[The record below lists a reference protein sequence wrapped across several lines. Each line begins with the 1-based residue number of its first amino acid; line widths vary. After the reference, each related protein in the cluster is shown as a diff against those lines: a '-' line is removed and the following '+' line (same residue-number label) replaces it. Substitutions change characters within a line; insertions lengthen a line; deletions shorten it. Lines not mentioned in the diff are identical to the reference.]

1 MAAIPIT
8 EYIDI
13 GTKVL
18 NGGVAEVDFSALV
31 FTKESMKSSIPE
43 PYATSLA
50 DQIADYED
58 GKVITLTKDA
68 VLALFDEGALTAWC
82 GKYFGYAN
90 DGRAPS
96 VVNLF
101 KVSSTATAKQA
112 YDAALADFTNFGSI
126 AFVGEDFTAA
136 SLQTVATANE
146 STGYALSVSC
156 APAAYSTAAGY
167 FADCKNVFLAQEADT
182 TIGDGDDEITVNL
195 GSWMFCAWCATS
207 NYNRE
212 QMADSIDFKAFA
224 GTVATVTDAVS
235 KRARDAVRVNYIG
248 KTQTHGLQRQFMQPG
263 LMMDGTDA
271 GVWRDAQWIKAM
283 VEIGWLDLSTEQ
295 KVPAS
300 HVGCALVKN
309 IVVDVATR
317 AIDAGAILVTK
328 PFDAETRAKINQSA
342 NNDGAADEIES
353 TGYFVSVRVVQV
365 KDDNDNTRYHLE
377 YTLIYGKGDHIAK
390 VVGSHIAA

>member
-8 EYIDI
+8 EYIDV

-18 NGGVAEVDFSALV
+18 TGGVAEVDFSALV
-31 FTKESMKSSIPE
+31 FTKESMKLSIAE

-50 DQIADYED
+50 DQISDYEN

-68 VLALFDEGALTAWC
+68 IEALFDAGPLTTWC
-82 GKYFGYAN
+82 GKYFGYSN

-96 VVNLF
+96 IVNLF
-101 KVSSTATAKQA
+101 KVGSGVTAKQA
-112 YDAALADFTNFGSI
+112 YDAALDNFTNFGSI
-126 AFVGEDFTAA
+126 AFVGKDFTPQ
-136 SLQTVATANE
+136 SLQTVATENE

-156 APAAYSTAAGY
+156 VSTAYSTTAGY
-167 FADCKNVFLAQEADT
+167 FADCKNVFLAQDVDE
-182 TIGDGDDEITVNL
+182 TIGEDTVNL

-207 NYNRE
+207 NYSAN
-212 QMADSIDFKAFA
+212 QMADSPDFKSFPGA
-224 GTVATVTDAVS
+224 TATVTDASS
-235 KRARDAVRVNYIG
+235 KRLRDAARVNYIG

-283 VEIGWLDLSTEQ
+283 VEIGWINLATSD
-295 KVPAS
+295 KVPANY
-300 HVGCALVKN
+300 VGCAKVRSL
-309 IVVDVATR
+309 VVDIATR
-317 AIDAGAILVTK
+317 AIDAGAILVDK
-328 PFDAETRAKINQSA
+328 PYDNETRAKINQYA
-342 NNDGAADEIES
+342 QDNGAADEVES
-353 TGYFVSVRVVQV
+353 TGYFVSTKILKIVEG
-365 KDDNDNTRYHLE
+365 NNTRYHIE

>member
-8 EYIDI
+8 EYIDV

-18 NGGVAEVDFSALV
+18 TGGVAEVDFSALV
-31 FTKESMKSSIPE
+31 FTKESMKSSVPE

-50 DQIADYED
+50 DQISDYED

-68 VLALFDEGALTAWC
+68 IEALFDAGPLTTWC
-82 GKYFGYAN
+82 GKYFGYSN

-101 KVSSTATAKQA
+101 KVGSSVTAKSA

-126 AFVGEDFTAA
+126 AFVGKDFTPQ

-156 APAAYSTAAGY
+156 VPTAYSTTAGY
-167 FADCKNVFLAQEADT
+167 FANCKNVFLAQDVDE
-182 TIGDGDDEITVNL
+182 TISEDTVNL

-207 NYNRE
+207 NYNRA
-212 QMADSIDFKAFA
+212 QMADSIDFKVFSGA
-224 GTVATVTDAVS
+224 TATVLDAVS
-235 KRARDAVRVNYIG
+235 KHARDAARVNYIG

-283 VEIGWLDLSTEQ
+283 VEIGWINLATSG

-300 HVGCALVKN
+300 YVGCAKVRSL
-309 IVVDVATR
+309 VVDIATR
-317 AIDAGAILVTK
+317 AIEAGAILVDK
-328 PFDAETRAKINQSA
+328 PYDNDTRAKINQYA
-342 NNDGAADEIES
+342 QDEGAADEIEA
-353 TGYFVSVRVVQV
+353 TGYFVSTKILKIVEG
-365 KDDNDNTRYHLE
+365 NNTRYNIE

>member
-8 EYIDI
+8 EYIDV

-18 NGGVAEVDFSALV
+18 TGGVAEVDFSALV
-31 FTKESMKSSIPE
+31 FTKESMKSSVAE
-43 PYATSLA
+43 PYATLLA
-50 DQIADYED
+50 DQISDYED

-68 VLALFDEGALTAWC
+68 IEALFDAGPLTTWC
-82 GKYFGYAN
+82 GKYFGYSN
-90 DGRAPS
+90 DGRAPG

-101 KVSSTATAKQA
+101 KVGSGVAAKQA

-126 AFVGEDFTAA
+126 AFVGKDFTPQ

-156 APAAYSTAAGY
+156 VPTAYSTTAGY
-167 FADCKNVFLAQEADT
+167 FADCKNVFLAQDVDE
-182 TIGDGDDEITVNL
+182 TIGADTVNL

-207 NYNRE
+207 NYNRA
-212 QMADSIDFKAFA
+212 QMADSIDFKVFGGA
-224 GTVATVTDAVS
+224 TATVLDAVS
-235 KRARDAVRVNYIG
+235 KHARDAARVNYIG

-283 VEIGWLDLSTEQ
+283 VEIGWINLATNG

-300 HVGCALVKN
+300 YVGCAKVRSL
-309 IVVDVATR
+309 VVDISTR
-317 AIDAGAILVTK
+317 AIDAGAILVDK
-328 PFDAETRAKINQSA
+328 PYDNDTRAKINQYA
-342 NNDGAADEIES
+342 QDDGAADEIEA
-353 TGYFVSVRVVQV
+353 TGYFVSTKILKIVEG
-365 KDDNDNTRYHLE
+365 NNTRYYIE
-377 YTLIYGKGDHIAK
+377 YTLIYGKGDHIVK
-390 VVGSHIAA
+390 LVGSHIAA

>member
-8 EYIDI
+8 EYIDV

-18 NGGVAEVDFSALV
+18 TGGVAEVDFSALV
-31 FTKESMKSSIPE
+31 FTKESMKSSIAE

-50 DQIADYED
+50 DQISDYEG

-68 VLALFDEGALTAWC
+68 IEALFDAGPLTTWC
-82 GKYFGYAN
+82 GKYFGYSN

-96 VVNLF
+96 VVNLY
-101 KVSSTATAKQA
+101 KVGSSVAAKQA

-126 AFVGEDFTAA
+126 AFVGKDFTPQ

-156 APAAYSTAAGY
+156 VPTAYSTTAGY
-167 FADCKNVFLAQEADT
+167 FADCKNVFLAQDVDE
-182 TIGDGDDEITVNL
+182 TIGEDTVNL

-207 NYNRE
+207 NYNRA
-212 QMADSIDFKAFA
+212 QMADSIDFKEFSGA
-224 GTVATVTDAVS
+224 TATVLDAVS
-235 KRARDAVRVNYIG
+235 KHARDAARVNYIG

-283 VEIGWLDLSTEQ
+283 VEIGWINLATNG
-295 KVPAS
+295 KVPANY
-300 HVGCALVKN
+300 VGCAKVRSL
-309 IVVDVATR
+309 VVDVATR
-317 AIDAGAILVTK
+317 AIDAGAILVDK
-328 PFDAETRAKINQSA
+328 PYDNDTRAKINQYA
-342 NNDGAADEIES
+342 QADGAADEVES
-353 TGYFVSVRVVQV
+353 TGYFVSTKILKIV
-365 KDDNDNTRYHLE
+365 KGNNTRYQIE

>member
-18 NGGVAEVDFSALV
+18 TGGVAEVDFSALV
-31 FTKESMKSSIPE
+31 FTKESMKSSVAE

-50 DQIADYED
+50 DQISDYED

-68 VLALFDEGALTAWC
+68 IEALFDAGPLTTWC
-82 GKYFGYAN
+82 GKYFGYSN
-90 DGRAPS
+90 DGRAPG

-101 KVSSTATAKQA
+101 KVGSGVAAKQA

-126 AFVGEDFTAA
+126 AFVGKDFTPQ

-156 APAAYSTAAGY
+156 VPTAYSTTAGY
-167 FADCKNVFLAQEADT
+167 FADCKNVFLAQDVDE
-182 TIGDGDDEITVNL
+182 TIGADTVNL

-207 NYNRE
+207 NYNRA
-212 QMADSIDFKAFA
+212 QMADSIDFKVFGGA
-224 GTVATVTDAVS
+224 TATVLDAVS
-235 KRARDAVRVNYIG
+235 KHARDAARVNYIG

-283 VEIGWLDLSTEQ
+283 VEIGWINLAANG
-295 KVPAS
+295 KVPANY
-300 HVGCALVKN
+300 VGCAQVKN
-309 IVVDVATR
+309 LVVDVSTS
-317 AIDAGAILVTK
+317 AIDAGAILVDK
-328 PFDAETRAKINQSA
+328 PYDNATRAKINQYA
-342 NNDGAADEIES
+342 QNDGAADEIEA
-353 TGYFVSVRVVQV
+353 TGYFISTKVVPV
-365 KDDNDNTRYHLE
+365 VENNNTRYYIE
-377 YTLIYGKGDHIAK
+377 YTLIYGKGDHIVK
-390 VVGSHIAA
+390 LVGSHIAA

>member
-8 EYIDI
+8 EYIDV

-18 NGGVAEVDFSALV
+18 TGGVAEVDFSALV
-31 FTKESMKSSIPE
+31 FTKESMKSSISE

-50 DQIADYED
+50 DQISDYGD

-68 VLALFDEGALTAWC
+68 IEALFDAGTLTTWC
-82 GKYFGYAN
+82 GKYFGYSN

-101 KVSSTATAKQA
+101 KVGSGVTATQA

-126 AFVGEDFTAA
+126 AFVGKDFTPQ
-136 SLQTVATANE
+136 SLQPVATENE

-156 APAAYSTAAGY
+156 VPTAYSTTAAY
-167 FADCKNVFLAQEADT
+167 FADCKNVFLAQDVDE
-182 TIGDGDDEITVNL
+182 TIGEETVNL

-207 NYNRE
+207 NYNRA
-212 QMADSIDFKAFA
+212 QMADSIDFKVFSSA
-224 GTVATVTDAVS
+224 TATVLDAVS
-235 KRARDAVRVNYIG
+235 KRARDAARVNYIG

-283 VEIGWLDLSTEQ
+283 VEIGWINLATSD
-295 KVPAS
+295 KIPANY
-300 HVGCALVKN
+300 VGCAKVRSL
-309 IVVDVATR
+309 VVDIATR
-317 AIDAGAILVTK
+317 AIDAGAILVDK
-328 PFDAETRAKINQSA
+328 PYDNDTRTKINQYA
-342 NNDGAADEIES
+342 QDDGAADEIEA
-353 TGYFVSVRVVQV
+353 TGYFVSTKILKVV
-365 KDDNDNTRYHLE
+365 KGNNTRYHIE

>member
-8 EYIDI
+8 EYIDV

-18 NGGVAEVDFSALV
+18 TGGVAEVDFSALV
-31 FTKESMKSSIPE
+31 FTKESMKSSIAE
-43 PYATSLA
+43 PYTTSLA
-50 DQIADYED
+50 DQISDYED

-68 VLALFDEGALTAWC
+68 IGALFDAGPLTTWC
-82 GKYFGYAN
+82 GKYFGYSN

-96 VVNLF
+96 VVNLY
-101 KVSSTATAKQA
+101 KVGSGVAAKQA

-126 AFVGEDFTAA
+126 AFVGKDFTPQ

-156 APAAYSTAAGY
+156 VSTAYSTTAGY
-167 FADCKNVFLAQEADT
+167 FADCKNVFLAQDADE
-182 TIGDGDDEITVNL
+182 TIGEDTVNL

-207 NYNRE
+207 NYNRA
-212 QMADSIDFKAFA
+212 QMADSIDFKEFGGA
-224 GTVATVTDAVS
+224 TATVLDKVS
-235 KRARDAVRVNYIG
+235 KRARDAARVNYIG

-283 VEIGWLDLSTEQ
+283 VEIGWINLATNG
-295 KVPAS
+295 KVPANY
-300 HVGCALVKN
+300 VGCAQVKN
-309 IVVDVATR
+309 LVVDVATI
-317 AIDAGAILVTK
+317 AINAGAILVDK
-328 PFDAETRAKINQSA
+328 PYDDATRAKINQYA
-342 NNDGAADEIES
+342 QNDGAADEIEQS
-353 TGYFVSVRVVQV
+353 GYFISTKVVPV
-365 KDDNDNTRYHLE
+365 VENNNTRYNIE

>member
-8 EYIDI
+8 EYIDV

-18 NGGVAEVDFSALV
+18 TGGVAEVDFSALV
-31 FTKESMKSSIPE
+31 FTKESMKSSIAE

-50 DQIADYED
+50 DQISDYED

-68 VLALFDEGALTAWC
+68 IGALFDAGPLTTWC
-82 GKYFGYAN
+82 GRYFGYSN
-90 DGRAPS
+90 DGRSPS

-101 KVSSTATAKQA
+101 KVGASVTAKNA

-126 AFVGEDFTAA
+126 AFVGKDFTPQ

-156 APAAYSTAAGY
+156 VPTVYSTTAGY
-167 FADCKNVFLAQEADT
+167 FADCKNVFLAQDVDE
-182 TIGDGDDEITVNL
+182 TISEDTVNL

-207 NYNRE
+207 NYNRA
-212 QMADSIDFKAFA
+212 QMADSIDFKVFSGA
-224 GTVATVTDAVS
+224 TATVLDAVS
-235 KRARDAVRVNYIG
+235 KRARDAARVNYIG

-263 LMMDGTDA
+263 LMMDGTDT

-283 VEIGWLDLSTEQ
+283 VEIGWINLATSG

-300 HVGCALVKN
+300 YVGCAKVRSL
-309 IVVDVATR
+309 VVDIATR
-317 AIDAGAILVTK
+317 AIDAGAILVDK
-328 PFDAETRAKINQSA
+328 PYDNDTRAKINQYA
-342 NNDGAADEIES
+342 QNEGAADEIEA
-353 TGYFVSVRVVQV
+353 TGYFVSTKILKIVEG
-365 KDDNDNTRYHLE
+365 NNTRYNIE

>member
-8 EYIDI
+8 EYIDV

-18 NGGVAEVDFSALV
+18 TGGVAEVDFSALV
-31 FTKESMKSSIPE
+31 FTKESMKSSIAE

-50 DQIADYED
+50 DQISDYEG

-68 VLALFDEGALTAWC
+68 IEALFDAGPLTTWC
-82 GKYFGYAN
+82 GKYFGYSN

-96 VVNLF
+96 VVNLY
-101 KVSSTATAKQA
+101 KVGSVVAAKQA

-126 AFVGEDFTAA
+126 AFVGKDFTPQ

-156 APAAYSTAAGY
+156 VPTAYSTTAAY
-167 FADCKNVFLAQEADT
+167 FADCKNVFLAQDVDE
-182 TIGDGDDEITVNL
+182 TIGEETVNL

-207 NYNRE
+207 NYNRA
-212 QMADSIDFKAFA
+212 QMADSIDFKVFSSA
-224 GTVATVTDAVS
+224 TATVLDAVS
-235 KRARDAVRVNYIG
+235 KRARDAARVNYIG

-283 VEIGWLDLSTEQ
+283 VEIGWLNLATSD
-295 KVPAS
+295 KIPANY
-300 HVGCALVKN
+300 VGCAKVRSL
-309 IVVDVATR
+309 VVDIATR
-317 AIDAGAILVTK
+317 AIDAGAILVDK
-328 PFDAETRAKINQSA
+328 PYDNDTRAKINQYA
-342 NNDGAADEIES
+342 QDDGAADEIEA
-353 TGYFVSVRVVQV
+353 TGYFVSTKILKVV
-365 KDDNDNTRYHLE
+365 KGNNTRYHIE

>member
-8 EYIDI
+8 EYIDV

-18 NGGVAEVDFSALV
+18 TGGVAEVDFSALV
-31 FTKESMKSSIPE
+31 FTKESMKSSVAE

-50 DQIADYED
+50 DQIGDYED

-68 VLALFDEGALTAWC
+68 IEALFDAGPLTTWC
-82 GKYFGYAN
+82 GKYFGYSN

-101 KVSSTATAKQA
+101 KVGASVTAKNA

-126 AFVGEDFTAA
+126 AFVGKDFTPQ

-156 APAAYSTAAGY
+156 VSTAYSTTAGY
-167 FADCKNVFLAQEADT
+167 FADCKNVFLAQDVDE
-182 TIGDGDDEITVNL
+182 TIGEDTVNL

-207 NYNRE
+207 NYNRA
-212 QMADSIDFKAFA
+212 QMADSIDFKVFGGA
-224 GTVATVTDAVS
+224 TATVLDAVS
-235 KRARDAVRVNYIG
+235 KSARDAARVNYIG

-283 VEIGWLDLSTEQ
+283 VEIGWINLATNG
-295 KVPAS
+295 KVPANY
-300 HVGCALVKN
+300 VGCAQVKN
-309 IVVDVATR
+309 LVVDVATS
-317 AIDAGAILVTK
+317 AINAGAILVDK
-328 PFDAETRAKINQSA
+328 PYDDATRAKINQYA
-342 NNDGAADEIES
+342 QNDGAADEIEQS
-353 TGYFVSVRVVQV
+353 GYFISTKVVPV
-365 KDDNDNTRYHLE
+365 VENNNTRYNIE
-377 YTLIYGKGDHIAK
+377 YTLIYGKGDHITK

>member
-8 EYIDI
+8 EYIDV

-18 NGGVAEVDFSALV
+18 TGGVAEVDFSALV
-31 FTKESMKSSIPE
+31 FTKESMKSSIAE

-50 DQIADYED
+50 DQISDYED

-68 VLALFDEGALTAWC
+68 IEALFDAGPLTTWC
-82 GKYFGYAN
+82 GKYFGYSN

-96 VVNLF
+96 VINLF
-101 KVSSTATAKQA
+101 KVGLGVAAKSA

-126 AFVGEDFTAA
+126 AFVGKDFTPQ

-156 APAAYSTAAGY
+156 VPTAYSTTAGY
-167 FADCKNVFLAQEADT
+167 FADCKNVFLAQDVDE
-182 TIGDGDDEITVNL
+182 TISEDTVNL

-207 NYNRE
+207 NYNRA
-212 QMADSIDFKAFA
+212 QMADSIDFKVFGGA
-224 GTVATVTDAVS
+224 TATVLDAVS
-235 KRARDAVRVNYIG
+235 KSARDAARVNYIG

-283 VEIGWLDLSTEQ
+283 VEIGWINLATSG

-300 HVGCALVKN
+300 YVGCAKVRSL
-309 IVVDVATR
+309 VVDIATR
-317 AIDAGAILVTK
+317 AIDAGAILVDK
-328 PFDAETRAKINQSA
+328 PYDNDTRAKINQYA
-342 NNDGAADEIES
+342 QDEGAADEIES
-353 TGYFVSVRVVQV
+353 TGYFVSTKILKIV
-365 KDDNDNTRYHLE
+365 KGNNTRYQIE

>member
-13 GTKVL
+13 GTEVL
-18 NGGVAEVDFSALV
+18 SGGVAEVDFSALV

-50 DQIADYED
+50 QQIADYED

-68 VLALFDEGALTAWC
+68 VIALFDEGTLTAWC

-112 YDAALADFTNFGSI
+112 YDAATADFTNFGSI
-126 AFVGEDFTAA
+126 AFVGEDFTPA

-156 APAAYSTAAGY
+156 APTAYSTAAGY
-167 FADCKNVFLAQEADT
+167 FADCKNVFLAQEDNT
-182 TIGDGDDEITVNL
+182 TIGEDDDEVTVNL

-207 NYNRE
+207 NYNRA
-212 QMADSIDFKAFA
+212 QMADSIDFKKFA
-224 GTVATVTDAVS
+224 GATATVTDATT
-235 KRARDAVRVNYIG
+235 KRARDAARVNYIG
-248 KTQTHGLQRQFMQPG
+248 KTQTHGLQSEFMQPG

-283 VEIGWLDLSTEQ
+283 VEIGWIDLATQQ
-295 KVPAS
+295 KVPANYI
-300 HVGCALVKN
+300 GCALVKGL
-309 IVVDVATR
+309 VVDVATR
-317 AIDAGAILVTK
+317 AIDAGAILVSK
-328 PFDAETRAKINQSA
+328 PFDNETRTKINQSA
-342 NNDGAADEIES
+342 QNDGAADKVEA
-353 TGYFVSVRVVQV
+353 TGYFVSTKVLQV
-365 KDDNDNTRYHLE
+365 KDSNGNSRYHLE

-390 VVGSHIAA
+390 IVGSHITA

>member
-8 EYIDI
+8 EYIDV

-18 NGGVAEVDFSALV
+18 TGGVAEVDFSALV
-31 FTKESMKSSIPE
+31 FTKESMKLSIAE

-50 DQIADYED
+50 DQISDYED

-68 VLALFDEGALTAWC
+68 IEALFDAGSLTTWC
-82 GKYFGYAN
+82 GKYFGYSN

-101 KVSSTATAKQA
+101 KVGASVTAKNA

-126 AFVGEDFTAA
+126 AFVGKDFTPQ

-156 APAAYSTAAGY
+156 VPTAYSTTAGY
-167 FADCKNVFLAQEADT
+167 FADCKNVFLAQDVDE
-182 TIGDGDDEITVNL
+182 TIGEDTVNL

-207 NYNRE
+207 NYNRA
-212 QMADSIDFKAFA
+212 QMADSIDFKVFSGA
-224 GTVATVTDAVS
+224 TATVLDAVS
-235 KRARDAVRVNYIG
+235 KHARDAARVNYIG

-283 VEIGWLDLSTEQ
+283 VEIGWINLATSG

-300 HVGCALVKN
+300 YVGCAKVRSL
-309 IVVDVATR
+309 VVDVATR
-317 AIDAGAILVTK
+317 AIDAGAILVDK
-328 PFDAETRAKINQSA
+328 PYDNDTRAKINQYA
-342 NNDGAADEIES
+342 QDEGAADEIEA
-353 TGYFVSVRVVQV
+353 TGYFVSTKILKIVEG
-365 KDDNDNTRYHLE
+365 NNTRYNIE

>member
-8 EYIDI
+8 EYIDV

-18 NGGVAEVDFSALV
+18 TGGVAEVDFSALV
-31 FTKESMKSSIPE
+31 FTKESMKSSIAE

-50 DQIADYED
+50 DQISDYEG

-68 VLALFDEGALTAWC
+68 IEALFDAGPLTTWC
-82 GKYFGYAN
+82 GKYFGYSN

-96 VVNLF
+96 VVNLY
-101 KVSSTATAKQA
+101 KVGSSVAAKQA

-126 AFVGEDFTAA
+126 AFVGKDFTPQ

-156 APAAYSTAAGY
+156 VPTAYSTTAGY
-167 FADCKNVFLAQEADT
+167 FADCKNVFLAQDVDE
-182 TIGDGDDEITVNL
+182 TIGEDTVNL

-207 NYNRE
+207 NYNRA
-212 QMADSIDFKAFA
+212 QMADSIDFKEFGGA
-224 GTVATVTDAVS
+224 TATVLDAVS
-235 KRARDAVRVNYIG
+235 KSARDAARVNYIG

-283 VEIGWLDLSTEQ
+283 VEIGWINLATNG
-295 KVPAS
+295 KVPANY
-300 HVGCALVKN
+300 VGCAQVKN
-309 IVVDVATR
+309 LVVDVATR
-317 AIDAGAILVTK
+317 AIDAGAILVDK
-328 PFDAETRAKINQSA
+328 PYDDAMRAKINQYA
-342 NNDGAADEIES
+342 QNDGAADEIEQS
-353 TGYFVSVRVVQV
+353 GYFISTKVVPV
-365 KDDNDNTRYHLE
+365 VENNNTRYNIE

>member
-8 EYIDI
+8 EYIDV

-18 NGGVAEVDFSALV
+18 TGGVAEVDFSALV
-31 FTKESMKSSIPE
+31 FTKESMKSSIAE

-50 DQIADYED
+50 DQISDYEG

-68 VLALFDEGALTAWC
+68 IEALFDAGPLTTWC
-82 GKYFGYAN
+82 GKYFGYSN
-90 DGRAPS
+90 DGRASS
-96 VVNLF
+96 VVNLY
-101 KVSSTATAKQA
+101 KVGSGVAAKQA

-126 AFVGEDFTAA
+126 AFVGKDFTPQ

-156 APAAYSTAAGY
+156 VPTAYSTTAGY
-167 FADCKNVFLAQEADT
+167 FADCKNVFLAQDVDE
-182 TIGDGDDEITVNL
+182 TIREDTVNL

-207 NYNRE
+207 NYNRA
-212 QMADSIDFKAFA
+212 QMADSIDFKEFGGA
-224 GTVATVTDAVS
+224 TATVLDAVS
-235 KRARDAVRVNYIG
+235 KSARDAARVNYIG

-283 VEIGWLDLSTEQ
+283 VEIGWINLATNG
-295 KVPAS
+295 KVPANY
-300 HVGCALVKN
+300 VGCAKVRSL
-309 IVVDVATR
+309 VVDVATR
-317 AIDAGAILVTK
+317 AIDAGAILVDK
-328 PFDAETRAKINQSA
+328 PYDNDTRAKINQYA
-342 NNDGAADEIES
+342 QADGAADEVES
-353 TGYFVSVRVVQV
+353 TGYFVSTKILKIV
-365 KDDNDNTRYHLE
+365 KGNNTRYQIE

>member
-8 EYIDI
+8 EYIDV

-18 NGGVAEVDFSALV
+18 TGGVAEVDFSALV
-31 FTKESMKSSIPE
+31 FTKESMKSSISE

-50 DQIADYED
+50 DQISDYGD

-68 VLALFDEGALTAWC
+68 IEALFDAGTLTTWC
-82 GKYFGYAN
+82 SKYFGYSN
-90 DGRAPS
+90 DGRSPG

-101 KVSSTATAKQA
+101 KVGSGVTASQA

-126 AFVGEDFTAA
+126 AFVGKDFTPQ

-146 STGYALSVSC
+146 LTGYALSVSC
-156 APAAYSTAAGY
+156 VPTAYSTTAGY
-167 FADCKNVFLAQEADT
+167 FADCKNVFLAQDVDETIGADT
-182 TIGDGDDEITVNL
+182 VNI

-207 NYNRE
+207 NYNRA
-212 QMADSIDFKAFA
+212 QMADSIDFKVFSSA
-224 GTVATVTDAVS
+224 TATVLDADS
-235 KRARDAVRVNYIG
+235 KRARDAARVNYIG

-283 VEIGWLDLSTEQ
+283 VEIGWINLATSD
-295 KVPAS
+295 KIPANY
-300 HVGCALVKN
+300 VGCAKVRSL
-309 IVVDVATR
+309 VVDIATR
-317 AIDAGAILVTK
+317 AIDAGAILVDK
-328 PFDAETRAKINQSA
+328 PYDNDTRAKINQYA
-342 NNDGAADEIES
+342 QDDGAADEIEA
-353 TGYFVSVRVVQV
+353 TGYFVSTKILKVV
-365 KDDNDNTRYHLE
+365 KGNNTRYHIE

>member
-8 EYIDI
+8 EYIDV

-18 NGGVAEVDFSALV
+18 TGGVAEVDFSALV
-31 FTKESMKSSIPE
+31 FTKESMKSSIAE

-50 DQIADYED
+50 DQISDYDD

-68 VLALFDEGALTAWC
+68 IGALFDAGPLTTWC
-82 GKYFGYAN
+82 GKYFGYSN

-126 AFVGEDFTAA
+126 AFVGEDFTPQ
-136 SLQTVATANE
+136 SLQEVATANE
-146 STGYALSVSC
+146 STSYALSVSC
-156 APAAYSTAAGY
+156 EPSAFSTAAGY
-167 FADCKNVFLAQEADT
+167 FSNCKNVFLAQYDGEEIADT
-182 TIGDGDDEITVNL
+182 SVNL

-207 NYNRE
+207 NYNRD
-212 QMADSIDFKAFA
+212 QMADSIDFKGFA
-224 GTVATVTDAVS
+224 GAVATVTDAAS
-235 KRARDAVRVNYIG
+235 KSARDAVRVNYIG
-248 KTQTHGLQRQFMQPG
+248 KTQTHGLQRSFMQPG

-271 GVWRDAQWIKAM
+271 GVWRDAQWLKAM
-283 VEIGWLDLSTEQ
+283 VEIGWIDLVSSQ
-295 KVPAS
+295 KVPADY
-300 HVGCALVKN
+300 VGCALVKSL
-309 IVVDVATR
+309 VVDVATR
-317 AIDAGAILVTK
+317 GITAGAILVSK
-328 PFDAETRAKINQSA
+328 PFDSVTRAKINQSA
-342 NNDGAADEIES
+342 NNDSAADEVES
-353 TGYFVSVRVVQV
+353 TGYFVSTRIIPV
-365 KDDNDNTRYHLE
+365 KNGNNTRYHLE

>member
-8 EYIDI
+8 EYIDV

-18 NGGVAEVDFSALV
+18 TGGVAEVDFSALV
-31 FTKESMKSSIPE
+31 FTKESMKSSIAE

-50 DQIADYED
+50 DQISDYED

-68 VLALFDEGALTAWC
+68 IEALFDAGPLTTWC
-82 GKYFGYAN
+82 GKYFGYSN
-90 DGRAPS
+90 DGRATS
-96 VVNLF
+96 VVNLY
-101 KVSSTATAKQA
+101 KVGSGVAAKQA

-126 AFVGEDFTAA
+126 AFVGKDFTPQ

-156 APAAYSTAAGY
+156 VPTVYSTTAGY
-167 FADCKNVFLAQEADT
+167 FADCKNVFLAQDVDE
-182 TIGDGDDEITVNL
+182 TIGEDTVNL

-207 NYNRE
+207 NYNRA
-212 QMADSIDFKAFA
+212 QMADSIDFKEFGGA
-224 GTVATVTDAVS
+224 TATVLDAVS
-235 KRARDAVRVNYIG
+235 KSARDAARVNYIG

-283 VEIGWLDLSTEQ
+283 VEIGWINLATNG
-295 KVPAS
+295 KVPANY
-300 HVGCALVKN
+300 VGCAKVRSL
-309 IVVDVATR
+309 VVDVATR
-317 AIDAGAILVTK
+317 AIDAGAILVDK
-328 PFDAETRAKINQSA
+328 PYDNDTRAKINQYA
-342 NNDGAADEIES
+342 QADGAADEVES
-353 TGYFVSVRVVQV
+353 TGYFVSTKILKIV
-365 KDDNDNTRYHLE
+365 KGNNTRYQIE

>member
-8 EYIDI
+8 EYIDV

-18 NGGVAEVDFSALV
+18 TGGVAEVDFSALV
-31 FTKESMKSSIPE
+31 FTKESMKSSIAE

-50 DQIADYED
+50 DQISDYED

-68 VLALFDEGALTAWC
+68 IEALFDAGPLTTWC
-82 GKYFGYAN
+82 GKYFGYSN

-101 KVSSTATAKQA
+101 KVGSSVTAKSA

-126 AFVGEDFTAA
+126 AFVGKDFTPQ

-156 APAAYSTAAGY
+156 VSTAYSTTAGY
-167 FADCKNVFLAQEADT
+167 FADCKNVFLAQDVDE
-182 TIGDGDDEITVNL
+182 TIGEDTVNL

-207 NYNRE
+207 NYNRA
-212 QMADSIDFKAFA
+212 QMADSIDFKVFGGA
-224 GTVATVTDAVS
+224 TATVLDAVS
-235 KRARDAVRVNYIG
+235 KHARDAARVNYIG

-283 VEIGWLDLSTEQ
+283 VEIGWINLATSG

-300 HVGCALVKN
+300 YVGCAKVRSL
-309 IVVDVATR
+309 VVDVATR
-317 AIDAGAILVTK
+317 AIDAGAILVDK
-328 PFDAETRAKINQSA
+328 PYDNDTRAKINQYA
-342 NNDGAADEIES
+342 QDEGAADEIEA
-353 TGYFVSVRVVQV
+353 TGYFVSTKILKIVEG
-365 KDDNDNTRYHLE
+365 NNTRYNIE

>member
-8 EYIDI
+8 EYIDV

-18 NGGVAEVDFSALV
+18 TGGVAEVDFSALV
-31 FTKESMKSSIPE
+31 FTKESMKSSIAE

-50 DQIADYED
+50 DQISDYED

-68 VLALFDEGALTAWC
+68 IEALFDAGPLTTWC
-82 GKYFGYAN
+82 GKYFGYSN
-90 DGRAPS
+90 DGRAPG

-101 KVSSTATAKQA
+101 KVGSGVTAKSA

-126 AFVGEDFTAA
+126 AFVGKDFTPQ

-156 APAAYSTAAGY
+156 VSTAYSTTAGY
-167 FADCKNVFLAQEADT
+167 FADCKNVFLAQDVDE
-182 TIGDGDDEITVNL
+182 TIGEDTVNL

-207 NYNRE
+207 NYNRA
-212 QMADSIDFKAFA
+212 QMADSIDFKVFGGA
-224 GTVATVTDAVS
+224 TATVLDAVS
-235 KRARDAVRVNYIG
+235 KHARDAARVNYIG

-283 VEIGWLDLSTEQ
+283 VEIGWINLATNG
-295 KVPAS
+295 KVPANY
-300 HVGCALVKN
+300 VGCAQVKN
-309 IVVDVATR
+309 LVVDVATR
-317 AIDAGAILVTK
+317 AIDAGAILVDK
-328 PFDAETRAKINQSA
+328 PYDDATRAKINQYA
-342 NNDGAADEIES
+342 QNDGAADEIEQS
-353 TGYFVSVRVVQV
+353 GYFISTKVVPV
-365 KDDNDNTRYHLE
+365 VENNNTRYNIE

>member
-8 EYIDI
+8 EYIDV

-18 NGGVAEVDFSALV
+18 TGGVAEVDFSALV
-31 FTKESMKSSIPE
+31 FTKESMKSSISE

-50 DQIADYED
+50 DQISDYGD

-68 VLALFDEGALTAWC
+68 IGALFDAGTLTTWC
-82 GKYFGYAN
+82 AKYFGYSN

-101 KVSSTATAKQA
+101 QVGSGVTASQA

-126 AFVGEDFTAA
+126 AFVGKDFTPQ

-156 APAAYSTAAGY
+156 VPTAYSTTAGY
-167 FADCKNVFLAQEADT
+167 FADCKNVFLAQDVDE
-182 TIGDGDDEITVNL
+182 TISEDTVNL

-207 NYNRE
+207 NYNRA
-212 QMADSIDFKAFA
+212 QMADSIDFKVFSSA
-224 GTVATVTDAVS
+224 TATVLDAVS
-235 KRARDAVRVNYIG
+235 KRARDAARVNYIG

-283 VEIGWLDLSTEQ
+283 VEIGWINLATSD
-295 KVPAS
+295 KIPANY
-300 HVGCALVKN
+300 VGCAKVRSL
-309 IVVDVATR
+309 VVDIATR
-317 AIDAGAILVTK
+317 AIDAGAILVDK
-328 PFDAETRAKINQSA
+328 PYDNDTRAKINQYA
-342 NNDGAADEIES
+342 QDDGAADEIEA
-353 TGYFVSVRVVQV
+353 TGYFVSTKILKVV
-365 KDDNDNTRYHLE
+365 KGNNTRYHIE

>member
-8 EYIDI
+8 EYIDV

-18 NGGVAEVDFSALV
+18 TGGVAEVDFSALV
-31 FTKESMKSSIPE
+31 FTKESMKSSISE

-50 DQIADYED
+50 DQISDYED

-68 VLALFDEGALTAWC
+68 IEALFDAGPLTTWC
-82 GKYFGYAN
+82 GKYFGYSN

-101 KVSSTATAKQA
+101 KVGSGVAAKQA
-112 YDAALADFTNFGSI
+112 YDAALTDFTNFGSI
-126 AFVGEDFTAA
+126 AFVGKDFTPQ

-156 APAAYSTAAGY
+156 VPTAYSTTAGY
-167 FADCKNVFLAQEADT
+167 FADCKNVFLAQDIDE
-182 TIGDGDDEITVNL
+182 TIGEETVNL

-207 NYNRE
+207 NYNRA
-212 QMADSIDFKAFA
+212 QMADSIDFKVFSGA
-224 GTVATVTDAVS
+224 TATVLDAVS
-235 KRARDAVRVNYIG
+235 KHARDAARVNYIG

-283 VEIGWLDLSTEQ
+283 VEIGWINLATSD
-295 KVPAS
+295 KIPANY
-300 HVGCALVKN
+300 VGCAKVRSL
-309 IVVDVATR
+309 VVDIATR
-317 AIDAGAILVTK
+317 AIDAGAILVDK
-328 PFDAETRAKINQSA
+328 PYDNVTRAKINQYA
-342 NNDGAADEIES
+342 QADGAADEVES
-353 TGYFVSVRVVQV
+353 TGYFVSTKILKIVEG
-365 KDDNDNTRYHLE
+365 NNTRYHIE

>member
-8 EYIDI
+8 EYIDV

-18 NGGVAEVDFSALV
+18 TGGVAEVDFSALV
-31 FTKESMKSSIPE
+31 FTKESMKSSVPE

-50 DQIADYED
+50 DQISDYED

-68 VLALFDEGALTAWC
+68 IGALFDAGPLTTWC
-82 GKYFGYAN
+82 GKYFGYSN

-101 KVSSTATAKQA
+101 KVGSSITAKSA

-126 AFVGEDFTAA
+126 AFVGKDFTPQ

-156 APAAYSTAAGY
+156 VPTAYSTTAGY
-167 FADCKNVFLAQEADT
+167 FADCKNVFLAQDVDE
-182 TIGDGDDEITVNL
+182 TIGEDTVNL

-207 NYNRE
+207 NYNRA
-212 QMADSIDFKAFA
+212 QMADSIDFKVFGGA
-224 GTVATVTDAVS
+224 TATVLDAVS
-235 KRARDAVRVNYIG
+235 KHARDAARVNYIG

-283 VEIGWLDLSTEQ
+283 VEIGWINLATDG
-295 KVPAS
+295 KVPANY
-300 HVGCALVKN
+300 VGCAQVKN
-309 IVVDVATR
+309 LVVDVATR
-317 AIDAGAILVTK
+317 AIDAGAILVDK
-328 PFDAETRAKINQSA
+328 PYDDATRAKINQYA
-342 NNDGAADEIES
+342 QNDGAADEIEQS
-353 TGYFVSVRVVQV
+353 GYFISTKVAPVVE
-365 KDDNDNTRYHLE
+365 NNNTRYNIE

>member
-8 EYIDI
+8 EYIDV

-18 NGGVAEVDFSALV
+18 TGGVAEVDFSALV
-31 FTKESMKSSIPE
+31 FTKESMKSSISE

-50 DQIADYED
+50 DQISDYED

-68 VLALFDEGALTAWC
+68 IEALFDAGPLTTWC
-82 GKYFGYAN
+82 GKYFGYSN
-90 DGRAPS
+90 DGRTPS

-101 KVSSTATAKQA
+101 KVGSDVTAKSA

-126 AFVGEDFTAA
+126 AFVGKDFTPQ

-156 APAAYSTAAGY
+156 VPTAYSTTAGY
-167 FADCKNVFLAQEADT
+167 FADCKNVFLAQDVDE
-182 TIGDGDDEITVNL
+182 TISEDTVNL

-207 NYNRE
+207 NYNRA
-212 QMADSIDFKAFA
+212 QMADSIDFKVFS
-224 GTVATVTDAVS
+224 GTTATVLDAVS
-235 KRARDAVRVNYIG
+235 KHARDAARVNYIG

-283 VEIGWLDLSTEQ
+283 VEIGWINLATSG

-300 HVGCALVKN
+300 YVGCAKVRSL
-309 IVVDVATR
+309 VVDIATR
-317 AIDAGAILVTK
+317 AIGAGAILVDK
-328 PFDAETRAKINQSA
+328 PYDNDTRAKINQYA
-342 NNDGAADEIES
+342 QDEGAADEIEA
-353 TGYFVSVRVVQV
+353 TGYFVSTKILKIVEG
-365 KDDNDNTRYHLE
+365 NNTRYNIE

>member
-8 EYIDI
+8 EYIDV

-18 NGGVAEVDFSALV
+18 TGGVAEVDFSALV
-31 FTKESMKSSIPE
+31 FTKESMKSSIAE

-50 DQIADYED
+50 DQISDYEG

-68 VLALFDEGALTAWC
+68 IEALFDAGPLTTWC
-82 GKYFGYAN
+82 GKYFGYSN

-96 VVNLF
+96 VVNLY
-101 KVSSTATAKQA
+101 KVGSGVAAKQA

-126 AFVGEDFTAA
+126 AFVGKDFTPQ

-156 APAAYSTAAGY
+156 VSTAYSTTAGY
-167 FADCKNVFLAQEADT
+167 FADCKNVFLAQDVDE
-182 TIGDGDDEITVNL
+182 TIGEDTVNL

-207 NYNRE
+207 NYNRA
-212 QMADSIDFKAFA
+212 QMADSIDFKEFSGA
-224 GTVATVTDAVS
+224 TATVLDAVS
-235 KRARDAVRVNYIG
+235 KSARDDARVNYIG

-283 VEIGWLDLSTEQ
+283 VEIGWINLATNG
-295 KVPAS
+295 KVPANY
-300 HVGCALVKN
+300 VGCAQVKN
-309 IVVDVATR
+309 LVVDVATR
-317 AIDAGAILVTK
+317 AIDAGAILVDK
-328 PFDAETRAKINQSA
+328 PYDDATRAKINQYA
-342 NNDGAADEIES
+342 QNDGAADEIEQS
-353 TGYFVSVRVVQV
+353 GYF
-365 KDDNDNTRYHLE
+365 
-377 YTLIYGKGDHIAK
+377 I
-390 VVGSHIAA
+390 

>member
-8 EYIDI
+8 EYIDV

-18 NGGVAEVDFSALV
+18 TGGVAEVDFSALV
-31 FTKESMKSSIPE
+31 FTKESMKSSIAE

-50 DQIADYED
+50 DQISDYEG

-68 VLALFDEGALTAWC
+68 IEALFDAGPLTTWC
-82 GKYFGYAN
+82 GKYFGYSN

-96 VVNLF
+96 VVNLYE
-101 KVSSTATAKQA
+101 VGSGVAAKQA

-126 AFVGEDFTAA
+126 AFVGKDFTPQ

-156 APAAYSTAAGY
+156 VPTVYSTTAGY
-167 FADCKNVFLAQEADT
+167 FADCKNVFLAQDVDE
-182 TIGDGDDEITVNL
+182 TIGEDTVNL

-207 NYNRE
+207 NYNRA
-212 QMADSIDFKAFA
+212 QMADSIDFKEFGGA
-224 GTVATVTDAVS
+224 TATVLDAVS
-235 KRARDAVRVNYIG
+235 KSARDAARVNYIG

-283 VEIGWLDLSTEQ
+283 VEIGWINLATNG
-295 KVPAS
+295 KVPANY
-300 HVGCALVKN
+300 VGCAKVRSL
-309 IVVDVATR
+309 VVDVATR
-317 AIDAGAILVTK
+317 AIDAGAILVDK
-328 PFDAETRAKINQSA
+328 PYDNDTRAKINQYA
-342 NNDGAADEIES
+342 QADGAADEVES
-353 TGYFVSVRVVQV
+353 TGYFVSTKILKIV
-365 KDDNDNTRYHLE
+365 KGNNTRYQIE